1 MKKDILKKLRLA
13 EKILKEV
20 SLLAEHNEDIEKII
34 IRTSRVKK
42 ILERV
47 KDTLLKNHLI
57 SVVGRS
63 GISQAEVLKYYEL
76 LH

>member
-20 SLLAEHNEDIEKII
+20 SLLAEHSEDIEEII
-34 IRTSRVKK
+34 IHTSRVKK

-47 KDTLLKNHLI
+47 KYTLLKNHLI